1 MKNLLLITTLILFS
15 LSYPNISNAKWKV
28 YECDTGIEDLFG
40 NTVTA
45 PCWKFYPQGD

>member
-1 MKNLLLITTLILFS
+1 MRSLLLITTLILFS

-40 NTVTA
+40 NPVRG
-45 PCWKFYPQGD
+45 PCWKFYPPGD